1 MEAFLNVDPD
11 MQTRVL
17 EKYAQHVQELKRGTR
32 HG

>member
-17 EKYAQHVQELKRGTR
+17 EKYAQHVQELKRGAR